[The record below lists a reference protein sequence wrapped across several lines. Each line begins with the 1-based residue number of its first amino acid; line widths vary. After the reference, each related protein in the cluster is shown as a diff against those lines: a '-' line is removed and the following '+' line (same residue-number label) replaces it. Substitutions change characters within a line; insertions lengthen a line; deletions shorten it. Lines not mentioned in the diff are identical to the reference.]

1 MTVAAP
7 SARDAGRTERAQG
20 RWQQAQY
27 GELAWW
33 RARSGSIDPGFYR
46 DRAQQVRSLV
56 GGRTAIDSTAKV
68 LEVGSGAAGI
78 VTHLAAGARFAID
91 PLERYFSSVPS
102 WRQARDPGVWYAAAR
117 AEELPCRPRTFS
129 LAVCDNV
136 LDHCEDPSRALV
148 QINRALRPGG
158 LLYLRVSVFNAWGWS
173 VRRAAELLRIDERHP
188 ASFTMRS
195 LRRIS
200 AECGFRIVA
209 VQRHGRAGLWLRQVT
224 SGRLRQIAA
233 AMLFVVQQPVAL
245 LLEAD
250 G

>member
-1 MTVAAP
+1 M
-7 SARDAGRTERAQG
+7 
-20 RWQQAQY
+20 
-27 GELAWW
+27 
-33 RARSGSIDPGFYR
+33 
-46 DRAQQVRSLV
+46 
-56 GGRTAIDSTAKV
+56 
-68 LEVGSGAAGI
+68 
-78 VTHLAAGARFAID
+78 
-91 PLERYFSSVPS
+91 
-102 WRQARDPGVWYAAAR
+102 
-117 AEELPCRPRTFS
+117 
-129 LAVCDNV
+129 
-136 LDHCEDPSRALV
+136 

-209 VQRHGRAGLWLRQVT
+209 VQRHGRVGLWLRQVT